1 LNTKKT
7 LIVCNDA
14 GAAQNIS
21 SYLYFNKIRYFLS
34 ISRIAKKIFKDKN
47 VYKNNINFSEGLKI
61 SSFYITG
68 TSWTSKKEIILIKNY
83 KEKVVTILDH
93 WVNIKK
99 RFLLKKKY
107 YFPREVWTFDKYSY
121 QAAKKQL
128 PGIVNVKKIKNYNL
142 MYARIIENK
151 VKKNN
156 DYYNNYLYL
165 TEPIKKFNK
174 LYLKKKSKYTEI
186 DAFSFF
192 LNKLYFFNRVNKV
205 TIRVH
210 PKDNKNQYLK
220 LVKNFK
226 NFKIFFSNNSN
237 VFKDL
242 ASNYNVVSC
251 NSSILAL
258 ASDLKKKKVYC
269 SIPVKS
275 ENCLLPHKNI
285 KYLRDL

>member
-1 LNTKKT
+1 MNTKKT

>member
-21 SYLYFNKIRYFLS
+21 SYLYFNKIGYFLS

-121 QAAKKQL
+121 QAAKEQL